1 MNRGE
6 ARQFARFLLD
16 DKAASLIG
24 DPDLN
29 IMLDQAV
36 YKTVGQIRRVKDEYF
51 VKSAPLTTVANTRGY
66 AFTAVAADVHRVR
79 FIEKNSAPKYARLER
94 VDWLT
99 HKLEFDAT
107 GEPGYYAE
115 LNKTIYLLKVPDAI
129 YPYTVFYDQT
139 ITLPTSEATEIPV
152 IPVEYH
158 DLVAIWAALLAAQSL
173 AQYGKAGAGVIGII
187 GDLVSAR
194 QNDLSLELT
203 GKRWDDV
210 EVSAGTVGSDAGGG
224 R

>member
-16 DKAASLIG
+16 DKTANLIG

-29 IMLDQAV
+29 VMLDMAV
-36 YKTVGQIRRVKDEYF
+36 YKTVGLIRRLKDEYF
-51 VKSAPLTTVANTRGY
+51 AKSAMLATVSGTRAY
-66 AFTAVAADVHRVR
+66 AFTAVASDVHRIR
-79 FIEKNSAPKYARLER
+79 FIEKNSSPKYARLER

-115 LNKTIYLLKVPDAI
+115 LNKTIYLLAVPNAVLN
-129 YPYTVFYDQT
+129 YTVFYDQT
-139 ITLPTSEATEIPV
+139 ITLPTSDANEIPV

-158 DLVAIWAALLAAQSL
+158 DLVAIWAAMLAAQGL
-173 AQYGKAGAGVIGII
+173 AQYLKVGAGVIGII
-187 GDLVSAR
+187 GDLLSAR

-224 R
+224 G